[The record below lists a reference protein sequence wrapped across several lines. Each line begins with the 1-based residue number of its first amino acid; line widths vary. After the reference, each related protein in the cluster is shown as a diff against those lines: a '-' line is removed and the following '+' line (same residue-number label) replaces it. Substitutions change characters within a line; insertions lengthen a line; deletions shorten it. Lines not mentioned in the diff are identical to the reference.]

1 MKQDMSTTYGIK
13 KQVTRLMAGSS
24 HTLSLL
30 MSMLRVSLEAAWS
43 MARVWLKPRVAI
55 SLLLLF
61 IVGSGNVWGQDYSGV
76 YYIVGMSTNG
86 YDAGN
91 PANNFYMCPTVGYK
105 FYDSVNENYTDTDN
119 GQPFITTYKCR
130 GTAGYDSQEA
140 VWIIEKHPTQDYYY
154 IKHASDGKYL
164 TYNPALFSDNV
175 GRVRVHLE
183 TSHNNDDDA
192 ALFAIEYVSN
202 KSSYDIKS
210 KKAINNSE
218 TRIFLNINKG
228 NKQNLKGDGDP
239 FDGVNTGGIIGLWT
253 SGSSGDNNG
262 KFYLE
267 SAISIDAP
275 TITNNNDGT
284 FTITAASEA
293 TIYYT
298 TDGSTP
304 TTTSYTGTGTTS
316 VNIDQTESMTV
327 IKAIAKATSDPFP
340 TNVTTYY
347 LPVCERPVISVSDGI
362 VTITSTTEG
371 ATIHYTTDGSPAT
384 SDSPVYTGP
393 FAKGAA
399 STFRAIAAK
408 TGYVTSS
415 EAILLPPTEVS
426 SSSQITNMNGSY
438 ILASNFTSSGSIG
451 TADNPFKGIINGK
464 LNTLTLGYPLVAYA
478 DGATIKNV
486 ILNNV
491 NISSSNDNDN
501 GNAGAICCEATGDTR
516 IYNCGVLSGS
526 VGGGNNVG
534 GIVGL
539 LDGRARVINCYN
551 YAEINSG
558 SNCGGIVGY
567 NNVAS
572 TSNNLQTMVM
582 NCMNYG
588 SVTGGNA
595 APIYG
600 GAIIHNKY
608 ASADD
613 TGLNNY
619 CYFLYDEE
627 KVPYVKTIADD
638 KYNGALGA
646 EERFLNRFEFF
657 RMTLN
662 STRNLAA
669 FYVTGDATQKNEMA
683 KWVLDKSIAPY
694 PILKAQAKY
703 PSVVNPDAAHA
714 TAQTDR
720 NKGGLLGTLSVT
732 ISGVGSGAVFS
743 APSGATITNGS
754 LQLNITDKD
763 YDNFNYNY
771 RKVQLPYYNEVGT
784 GNYTKA
790 SDGTGR
796 VVTGW
801 KITSI
806 TGGTP
811 GSFKT
816 DTYDYPS
823 FNFVDRK
830 CTNKDL
836 YGTNGSN
843 RVFAQGAYWEVPD
856 GVTAIEIEPYWA
868 KAVYLSDANYDMTY
882 NISVSGSSATANKY
896 GVTVCGSC
904 PTTVNGQTVYNDITT
919 ATNNLGSDASHTVYD
934 YAVVLVGNYH
944 QAANNA
950 IVSIGKPLT
959 FMSADLD
966 GDNEPDNTL
975 FYYHNQR
982 KRVSEIRFDFL
993 NIPGIGMVKRTH
1005 DATTA
1010 PEPGIFKPQGWF
1022 EITNTVLIHCGQFE
1036 YAAGGSGMDK
1046 TILAP
1051 LILQGG
1057 VYEQFVSGM
1066 DAAAKNTN
1074 YILIGSNAWF
1084 KNFANGCHTKNA
1096 QKTPKVPIN
1105 VAGGDYTNFYLTG
1118 IYQPG
1123 ANQDEENAECYIDG
1137 GRFSEVAGS
1146 GMQQV
1151 KGDVTWLINAA
1162 DITSFFGGGINAA
1175 KPITGSI
1182 RTTISNSYVDEFYG
1196 GPKFGDMSNTKTVTT
1211 NATDCHFGKFFGA
1224 GYGGT
1229 AYNRV
1234 GYEDDN
1240 SANDTRDWDGYV
1252 GTHYGRAYSADNK
1265 GISTN
1270 YEYEFIPHSDGKQTV
1285 ARFFVNYASLSLA
1298 STRDVTNTLSGCT
1311 IGTFYGGGSL
1321 GAVNGNINST
1331 LTNCKVTGSTFG
1343 AGFSASVPTVE
1354 VWNKD
1359 AYLTPNPSYNR
1370 TANVYNNANVKT
1382 PKDNN
1387 QFVVYTWS
1395 KTYGTND
1402 EPFTDT
1408 EDGKHY
1414 IHTDVSLD
1422 GLGAVTG
1429 NVILTINGNTVAD
1442 ENGKVMKVDHSVYGG
1457 GEESAVN
1464 GNTSVTVT
1472 GGTIGTTI
1480 GTTVLGGAEYGNVFG
1495 GGKGKEDD
1503 VTAGLVKGTTEVTIR
1518 NVLADQAYVDAHK
1531 TEDPNLKVGDV
1542 LSSPTILHN
1551 VYGGGAYG
1559 SVGTFTYD
1567 TTSGMPTALATANT
1581 GKTVV
1586 TITGGTIGTD
1596 GNENGMV
1603 FGSSRGL
1610 EGNPETNANVDKMA
1624 WVYDTDVTIGTLGSE
1639 TGPSIKGSV
1648 YGGGENGHNFHD
1660 ASVTVHS
1667 GTIGIVSGE
1676 KVTIGD
1682 IEYEGARYPNR
1693 GNVYGSGCGTDTYTG
1708 TDSKTYFGFNAGIV
1722 RGNTTV
1728 LIDGGHVVHNV
1739 YGGGAMGSVGTYTL
1753 VDEAYNTA
1761 HPEATL
1767 PIGKPISCAANTGTC
1782 TVTVS
1787 GGQIGVAG
1795 ATMAGHGKGGPD
1807 DFGHVFGAGRGEMHD
1822 PKLYP
1827 NVETCAYFNKTILN
1841 ISGTAFLTGS
1851 AYGGSESGHV
1861 LGNTEVNIS
1870 GGQIGCG
1877 KNATAP
1883 FDKVWADD
1891 YVPTASVNLD
1901 CASWPFESPFA
1912 PYDPFA
1918 NATGDLDKYPNGKS
1932 TEGGRLEASDGHTY
1946 YGNVFGGGS
1955 GSVPYF
1961 DTTEGIS
1968 KYLSTAG
1975 SVEGKTT
1982 INITGGHILTNVY
1995 GGCEATN
2002 VKGSATITMTGGTVG
2017 VPRTVAQIV
2026 AHPLTGYIFGAG
2038 KGDQRIF
2045 FNKETNV
2052 DRTFVNIEGGRVYGS
2067 IFGGGEDGH
2076 VFQNTTV
2083 NIGKDNDTT
2092 EGPTIGTTGTSY
2104 VDGNVFGGGRGF
2116 GGEAL
2121 TAGNIGGSVEL
2132 NIKSGKILGSVYGG
2146 GRLASVGY
2154 GLYLVDEE
2162 ITEGEGKVK
2171 PYGIL
2176 RPDDQYDGSY
2186 PDPSTDPA
2194 STYYNKGR
2202 GYITINISG
2211 GTIGNDLEYI
2221 YNPTADQKAAI
2232 PYTTFDYQNH
2242 LQYTK
2247 GGNVFTGGMGRLYA
2261 LDNSTLLTLWPKLG
2275 KCKGTTLNM
2284 TGGIVKSSV
2293 YGGGEIG
2300 AVEGNATVNI
2310 NGGTVGT
2317 KVVDSEDATKYY
2329 YFGSV
2334 FGGGKGSTANV
2345 EGISEAGTTGGN
2357 VEVNLNKTVASD
2369 DEAKGAIVNQ
2379 VFGCNDMNGSPKGN
2393 VTVHVY
2399 ATQSPDGDDISTK
2412 PTKGTETFDVMA
2424 VYGGGNLAAYEPTDL
2439 ETGKTTVIIDGC
2451 GLTSVRQVYGGGNAA
2466 STPATD
2472 VEVNGTYEILELF
2485 GGGNGF
2491 DKLPN
2496 GDSNPGANV
2505 GYKDYHLVEEQFP
2518 TKEDRVS
2525 GDAFAPYRYGTGLA
2539 TVNIKGGTIHR
2550 VFGGSN
2556 TKGNVRETALTM
2568 LEEVSAGGVPLCGF
2582 CVDEAYG
2589 GGKSAPMDA
2598 EAKLLMACIPG
2609 LNEVYGGAEAAD
2621 IHDDVTLTITNGT
2634 FNRVFGGNNISGT
2647 ISGKITVNVEETG
2660 CRPVIIGELYGG
2672 GNLAAY
2678 SIYGYNDDDTPK
2690 ESGDNPF
2697 DDPVVNVRSFTSIGA
2712 VYGGGY
2718 GTGAKMIASP
2728 TVNINESLGT
2738 PDNYPTSGD
2747 YYNENGFAGRTIT
2760 LDAGKPTEHT
2770 VTLPAHT
2777 KGKIGAIGD
2786 VFGGGNAAEVKGNT
2800 TVNVGT
2806 LSENTFVSV
2815 ADVDS
2820 TPNTDESKSTVVGV
2834 DIRGNVYGGGNNA
2847 EVTGDTHVTIGKA
2860 ATATP

>member
-43 MARVWLKPRVAI
+43 MAGVWLKPRVAI
-55 SLLLLF
+55 SLLLMLTL
-61 IVGSGNVWGQDYSGV
+61 GNSSVWGQDYSGV
-76 YYIVGMSTNG
+76 YYI
-86 YDAGN
+86 
-91 PANNFYMCPTVGYK
+91 
-105 FYDSVNENYTDTDN
+105 
-119 GQPFITTYKCR
+119 
-130 GTAGYDSQEA
+130 GTAGYNAGTPNNNFYLCPTEGWCYYQATDDFTGTNNDMPFLTTYTCRSA
-140 VWIIEKHPTQDYYY
+140 AYHSGIPNDAIWTIEKAPAPNSSYYY
-154 IKHASDGKYL
+154 IKQASTGRYL
-164 TYNPALFSDNV
+164 TSNGTIRTTGNAD
-175 GRVRVHLE
+175 RMRIHLE
-183 TSHNNDDDA
+183 AVLPENLDDKELFTIATYSTYLTISPKGVVGGA
-192 ALFAIEYVSN
+192 ADRNWLTVN
-202 KSSYDIKS
+202 GGN
-210 KKAINNSE
+210 NNS
-218 TRIFLNINKG
+218 LQGASGK
-228 NKQNLKGDGDP
+228 
-239 FDGVNTGGIIGLWT
+239 TGGPTGYANTTGIVGVYT
-253 SGSSGDNNG
+253 QSDASA

-267 SAISIDAP
+267 KALSIDAP
-275 TITNNNDGT
+275 NITNNNDGT
-284 FTITAASEA
+284 FTITTASGA

-347 LPVCERPVISVSDGI
+347 LPVCERPVISVSGS
-362 VTITSTTEG
+362 TITITCTTVG

-384 SDSPVYTGP
+384 STSTPYTGP
-393 FAKGAA
+393 FAKGDA
-399 STFRAIAAK
+399 STFRAIATK

-451 TADNPFKGIINGK
+451 TADNPFKGIINGN

-714 TAQTDR
+714 TAQTER
-720 NKGGLLGTLSVT
+720 NKGGLLGTLDIT

-836 YGTNGSN
+836 YSVSK
-843 RVFAQGAYWEVPD
+843 RVFAQGAYFEVPD
-856 GVTAIEIEPYWA
+856 DVTAIEIEPYWA
-868 KAVYLSDANYDMTY
+868 KAVYLSDANYDVTY
-882 NISVSGSSATANKY
+882 TLSVSGSSATANKY

-919 ATNNLGSDASHTVYD
+919 ATNNLASDASHTVYD

-944 QAANNA
+944 QAGQNA
-950 IVSIGKPLT
+950 IVSIGKPVT

-1036 YAAGGSGMDK
+1036 YAAGSNGLDK

-1066 DAAAKNTN
+1066 DAAAKNTK
-1074 YILIGSNAWF
+1074 YILIGGNAWF

-1495 GGKGKEDD
+1495 GGKGKADD

-2357 VEVNLNKTVASD
+2357 VEVNLNKTVASND
-2369 DEAKGAIVNQ
+2369 AEKGAIVSQ